1 MITAEFGVSGVGFS
15 YDRLPI
21 KLKLMLLWQRG
32 FHHPFPLSLPSL
44 AQAKASGWSLCPG
57 IQICENCLFA
67 RWSLSL
73 WDWVPHLWLG
83 CHRNRWVWPCILLRL
98 RWLTSTKQE
107 RVTFNCPPGL
117 EIRVIFKMTY
127 QKKKIAPAFCVCTQ
141 SCLTLCNPMDCS
153 LPGFSVCGIFQA
165 RTLEWVA
172 ISYSRGSSWPSL

>member
-1 MITAEFGVSGVGFS
+1 MTEEFGVLGVGFS
-15 YDRLPI
+15 YNHLPI
-21 KLKLMLLWQRG
+21 ELKLMLLWQRG

-73 WDWVPHLWLG
+73 WDWVLYLRLG
-83 CHRNRWVWPCILLRL
+83 CHRNRWVWSCILLPL
-98 RWLTSTKQE
+98 RWLTSTRQE

-117 EIRVIFKMTY
+117 EIRVTFKMTY
-127 QKKKIAPAFCVCTQ
+127 QKKEIAPAFCVCAQ
-141 SCLTLCNPMDCS
+141 SCQTLCNPMDSS
-153 LPGFSVCGIFQA
+153 LPGFNVCGIFQA

-172 ISYSRGSSWPSL
+172 ISHSRVSSWPSF